1 MTTSD
6 RRASST
12 QPLHDLIAERWSPRA
27 FDDRAVSEDQLRA
40 LFEAA
45 RWAPSCFNDQ
55 PWHFVVGVKGA
66 GDDGDGWQ
74 KVHNALV
81 PANQAWAHRAPV
93 LAIAVA
99 RLGFAYNSKPNRH
112 ALYDTGAASMSL
124 SYQAQAMGLVVHQ
137 MGGFDVG
144 AARSAFGIGDTH
156 EPIAA
161 LAIGYAASADVL
173 DGDLRERELA
183 PRERR
188 AADET
193 FFGGT
198 FGSAHPAAR

>member
-1 MTTSD
+1 MSTSD
-6 RRASST
+6 RRATSA

-27 FDDRAVSEDQLRA
+27 FDDRTVTKEQLRA

-55 PWHFVVGVKGA
+55 PWTYVVGVKGA
-66 GDDGDGWQ
+66 SDDGGAWQ
-74 KVHNALV
+74 KVHDALV
-81 PANQAWAHRAPV
+81 PPNQAWAHRAPV

-99 RLGFAYNSKPNRH
+99 RLQFAFNGKPNRH

-137 MGGFDVG
+137 MGGFDVD
-144 AARSAFGIGDTH
+144 AARTAFGIEDTH
-156 EPIAA
+156 DPIAA
-161 LAIGYAASADVL
+161 LAIGYAAPASVL
-173 DGDLRERELA
+173 EGDLRERELA

-188 AADET
+188 AANET

-198 FGSAHPAAR
+198 FGTAHPAAN